1 MSVAAAGPAAASAAS
16 AASASAAAP
25 SAAALVHARRASAM
39 APPMDEIVE
48 SFVLRLKRRDLVG
61 SNLVALHTAELLR
74 TLLSRRKYSSVN
86 EMIAII
92 RSAGKTLTLAH
103 PIELAIG
110 NIVRRV
116 LYIIR
121 HETAAIQKELAAGG
135 ADSSVQQAQVDLSL
149 SLHKMLD
156 RQAVDLTSLDLDSV
170 HITSKLKPAVI
181 EEIGI
186 LMDEMKGA
194 EIQIAEQ
201 AIEHIYAKSVA
212 PQHMGEQTPRAIWGA
227 EECALCCS
235 ASLLLTALVPR
246 CLCVSSAPAR
256 VRFAS
261 PERSF

>member
-1 MSVAAAGPAAASAAS
+1 MSSAAAAGPASASAAS
-16 AASASAAAP
+16 AAAP
-25 SAAALVHARRASAM
+25 PTAAALVHARRSCAVP
-39 APPMDEIVE
+39 PPMDEIVE

-74 TLLSRRKYSSVN
+74 TLLSRRKYTSVT

-156 RQAVDLTSLDLDSV
+156 RQSLDPISSFDLDAA
-170 HITSKLKPAVI
+170 HITSKLKPAVM

-186 LMDEMKGA
+186 LMDEIKGA

-201 AIEHIYAKSVA
+201 AIDHVYAKSE
-212 PQHMGEQTPRAIWGA
+212 HT
-227 EECALCCS
+227 
-235 ASLLLTALVPR
+235 ASR
-246 CLCVSSAPAR
+246 GR
-256 VRFAS
+256 
-261 PERSF
+261 EHN

>member
-1 MSVAAAGPAAASAAS
+1 MSTPASSPAAASATPTGAS
-16 AASASAAAP
+16 
-25 SAAALVHARRASAM
+25 LVAARRASAV
-39 APPMDEIVE
+39 APLVLDEVVE
-48 SFVLRLKRRDLVG
+48 SFVLRLKRRELVG
-61 SNLVALHTAELLR
+61 SNLVAMHTAELLR
-74 TLLSRRKYSSVN
+74 TLVSRRKYSSVV
-86 EMIAII
+86 ELLELV
-92 RSAGKTLTLAH
+92 RGVGKTLTAAH

-121 HETAAIQKELAAGG
+121 HETAAIAKETASG

-156 RQAVDLTSLDLDSV
+156 RQQHDLTLDQPT
-170 HITSKLKPAVI
+170 ITGKLKPQVI

-212 PQHMGEQTPRAIWGA
+212 KR
-227 EECALCCS
+227 
-235 ASLLLTALVPR
+235 
-246 CLCVSSAPAR
+246 
-256 VRFAS
+256 
-261 PERSF
+261 

>member
-1 MSVAAAGPAAASAAS
+1 
-16 AASASAAAP
+16 
-25 SAAALVHARRASAM
+25 
-39 APPMDEIVE
+39 MDEIVE

-74 TLLSRRKYSSVN
+74 TLLSRRKYASVT

-135 ADSSVQQAQVDLSL
+135 ADSSVQQASVDLSL

-156 RQAVDLTSLDLDSV
+156 RQTHLTSLDLDSV

-201 AIEHIYAKSVA
+201 AIEHIYAKSV
-212 PQHMGEQTPRAIWGA
+212 GWR
-227 EECALCCS
+227 
-235 ASLLLTALVPR
+235 
-246 CLCVSSAPAR
+246 
-256 VRFAS
+256 
-261 PERSF
+261 ERSKQDG